1 MKPDFIKSRLRW
13 MGESY
18 RTYLR
23 DTEKINNQHLAALA
37 DASSEVMNL
46 IESMNNLSIPDD
58 IDEDLEMGEY
68 IDIIS

>member
-1 MKPDFIKSRLRW
+1 

-46 IESMNNLSIPDD
+46 IDSMNNLSIPDD
-58 IDEDLEMGEY
+58 IEEDLEMGEY
-68 IDIIS
+68 TDIIS